1 MKKKDYLKP
10 QIVVVETEA
19 CLLSTTSTLSVS
31 NKKINNSD
39 DLKNEGLTLDS
50 EGILWGGGVAST
62 ILYYL

>member
-19 CLLSTTSTLSVS
+19 CLLLTNSLSVS
-31 NKKINNSD
+31 KKKINNSD

-50 EGILWGGGVAST
+50 EGILWGE
-62 ILYYL
+62 

>member
-19 CLLSTTSTLSVS
+19 CLLLTNSVTVS
-31 NKKINNSD
+31 NKQMNNSD

-50 EGILWGGGVAST
+50 DRYLWGE
-62 ILYYL
+62 

>member
-19 CLLSTTSTLSVS
+19 CLLSTNSVTVS
-31 NKKINNSD
+31 NKQMNNSD

-50 EGILWGGGVAST
+50 PDFVTQKIL
-62 ILYYL
+62 IL

>member
-10 QIVVVETEA
+10 QVVVVETEA

-50 EGILWGGGVAST
+50 ERILWGE
-62 ILYYL
+62 